1 MKKLFALAFVALSLM
16 TSCSSDE
23 SVSVT
28 EEKLVKKWYYKSFQ
42 ANGETDA
49 YGHQACSKDYIQF
62 LADGTYIEHYVNT
75 CSPLDTETFTGSWV
89 LEGNTVA
96 VSIDG
101 DNFSGK
107 VTKISATELQITQNG
122 DYDED
127 GDDEKIK
134 ANFTNN

>member
-1 MKKLFALAFVALSLM
+1 MKKVFALAFVALSLM

-42 ANGETDA
+42 ANGQTDV
-49 YGHQACSKDYIQF
+49 YEHQLCSKDYVQF
-62 LADGTYIEHYVNT
+62 LADGTYIEHYINT

-101 DNFSGK
+101 DNYNGK
-107 VTKISATELQITQNG
+107 ITKITDTELQITEEG

-127 GDDEKIK
+127 GDDEKSRT
-134 ANFTNN
+134 NFRNY